1 MRSIVLVNVTQ
12 LLDAEALGACPQEKP
27 VNYIVRGGDHLKFL
41 VEQCGGTDSLEAR
54 RKLFSDDELQ
64 RWYNLEVNAGEKAG
78 CLLPPA
84 HIVYIIG
91 LLCNVQQSQRYSF
104 CKECCIYRSTESAP
118 LQRLALFRYMLAQ

>member
-12 LLDAEALGACPQEKP
+12 FLDAEALGACSQEKP

-41 VEQCGGTDSLEAR
+41 VEQCGGTDSLEGR

-78 CLLPPA
+78 CLLPQLTLYTPLVSYA
-84 HIVYIIG
+84 MSSNPRGTVFAR
-91 LLCNVQQSQRYSF
+91 NAASTDQQN
-104 CKECCIYRSTESAP
+104 
-118 LQRLALFRYMLAQ
+118 QRLFKG